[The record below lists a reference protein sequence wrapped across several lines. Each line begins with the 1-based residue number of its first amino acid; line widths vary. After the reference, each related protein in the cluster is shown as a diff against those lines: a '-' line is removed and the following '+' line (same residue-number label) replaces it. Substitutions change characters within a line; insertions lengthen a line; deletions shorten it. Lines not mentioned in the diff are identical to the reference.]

1 MTSPGSAAD
10 LTTEHAIRAWTR
22 RNSGAWTERDEADL
36 QRWLAAAPE
45 HQAAYEKIARVWSS
59 LGRLEARITRQVP
72 QAARNR
78 RPMLRA
84 AAALF
89 AVACLGAAVGS
100 YYWWNGTAFT
110 WVATGGETRTLSLA
124 DGTRIVLDAG
134 SEIESRIG
142 ARARHITLRRGE
154 ALLTVTHDARRPFD
168 VAIGPGRVRDLG
180 TRFDV
185 ESVGGRARVSV
196 LEGRVD
202 IETASGNVMLEAGNA
217 SGFDGNG
224 HLLPVRQI
232 DSSVALW
239 TEGQRRF
246 DADRLSDV
254 ISRLERSHDVK
265 FRLTDP
271 QLQELR
277 VSGTFRTN
285 DLPLFLRT
293 LQTAL
298 PIESRWL
305 DSQHVEIS
313 PRVEVRHRE

>member
-1 MTSPGSAAD
+1 MSSAGPAVD
-10 LTTEHAIRAWTR
+10 LATEHAIRAWTR
-22 RNSGAWTERDEADL
+22 RTSGTWTELDEADL

-45 HQAAYEKIARVWSS
+45 HQAAYEKVARVWSA
-59 LGRLEARITRQVP
+59 LGQLNGRITRQVP
-72 QAARNR
+72 QPARSR
-78 RPMLRA
+78 RPIIRA
-84 AAALF
+84 AAAVL
-89 AVACLGAAVGS
+89 AVACLSAAVGS
-100 YYWWNGTAFT
+100 YYWWNGKAVT
-110 WVATGGETRTLSLA
+110 WVAAGGETKTFSLT
-124 DGTRIVLDAG
+124 DGTLIVLDAG

-154 ALLTVTHDARRPFD
+154 ALLTVTHDVKRPFD
-168 VAIGPGRVRDLG
+168 VTIGAGSIRDLG

-185 ESVGGRARVSV
+185 ENLGGRARVSV

-202 IETASGNVMLEAGNA
+202 VETSSGKVVLEAGNA
-217 SGFDGNG
+217 SGFDRNG
-224 HLLPVRQI
+224 HLLPVQQI

-239 TEGQRRF
+239 TQGQRHF
-246 DADRLSDV
+246 DADRLPDV
-254 ISRLERSHDVK
+254 LTRLERYHEVH

-285 DLPLFLRT
+285 DLALFLRT

-298 PIESRWL
+298 PIESRWS